1 VDVSEE
7 LATFHHQSDRLLH
20 GAASQKTVSF
30 MIMNGKQIFVR
41 RRSRREEDCLMGFR
55 TV

>member
-1 VDVSEE
+1 MDVSEE
-7 LATFHHQSDRLLH
+7 LATFHHQSERLLH

-30 MIMNGKQIFVR
+30 MIMNGKQIFER
-41 RRSRREEDCLMGFR
+41 RRSLRGEDCLMGFP